1 MLLYLAYIFLFEIV
15 QIVCVFVIELL
26 EFAYSGCTSFPD
38 ILLLFKIVLSNQ
50 CINIIYPVTLKI
62 IRPALAMNYLTER

>member
-38 ILLLFKIVLSNQ
+38 MLLLFKFLSNQ